1 MTVLFSTQPE
11 THINNWYDTYL
22 SETKKTG
29 YICTFQLLNEK
40 QRFFGLNDLKAL
52 LKLQNS
58 TDTYLSLNA
67 FDYGTRESKAL
78 RQIRNIGI
86 DIDCYK
92 KGLKPEETLM
102 LLQQRIQ
109 KGIIP
114 CPNLILIGR
123 GLQLIYGIS
132 GGAAPQMAFL
142 SQYITGQFVSRLLY
156 LGADMTCTDVSRVLR
171 FPGTKHSGTNK
182 KIKYEIW
189 RTLEYDLQELYEY
202 VTPLDK
208 KRKTR
213 TSKPGTIYTIPAQK
227 GVKNLY
233 SLNTKRKNDLEKL
246 VEIRKGDIENRNV
259 LTYIYAYTVALL
271 VKNKDATIEITR
283 QLNEKF
289 KDPQKAQVI
298 KRTAGN
304 GYDDAMEFFT
314 AFQENNF
321 TQKGLPY
328 IGIIKPMKSS
338 TIIEKLEITPE
349 EIQKMA
355 TIISSE
361 EKTARNTKQKR
372 KTRGSVTREEY
383 LSQQHLKTK
392 QQLETIQE
400 LMNENPKIKRKELA
414 ENLGVSIERIKKLKQ
429 QLKK

>member
-11 THINNWYDTYL
+11 TYINNWYDTYL

-92 KGLKPEETLM
+92 KGLKPEEAIM

-142 SQYITGQFVSRLLY
+142 SQYITGQFVSRLLH

-289 KDPQKAQVI
+289 KDPQKVQVV

-338 TIIEKLEITPE
+338 TIIDKLEIIPE
-349 EIQKMA
+349 EIKKMA

-361 EKTARNTKQKR
+361 EKTVRNTKQKR
-372 KTRGSVTREEY
+372 KIRGSVTREEY
-383 LSQQHLKTK
+383 LSQQYSKTK
-392 QQLETIQE
+392 QQLETIQQ
-400 LMNENPKIKRKELA
+400 LINENPKIKRKELA

>member
-11 THINNWYDTYL
+11 TYIDNWYDTYL

-29 YICTFQLLNEK
+29 YICTFQLLNQK
-40 QRFFGLNDLKAL
+40 QRFFGLNDLQAL

-67 FDYGTRESKAL
+67 FSYGTRESKSL
-78 RQIRNIGI
+78 KQIRNIGI
-86 DIDCYK
+86 DVDCYK
-92 KGLKPEETLM
+92 KGLKPEEALS
-102 LLQQRIQ
+102 LLKQRIQ
-109 KGIIP
+109 NGTIP
-114 CPNLILIGR
+114 CPNLVLIGR
-123 GLQLIYGIS
+123 GIQLIYGIS
-132 GGAAPQMAFL
+132 GGASPQMAFL
-142 SQYITGQFVSRLLY
+142 SQYITGQFVSKLLY

-171 FPGTKHSGTNK
+171 FPGTKHSGTDK
-182 KIKYEIW
+182 KIKFEIW
-189 RTLEYDLQELYEY
+189 RSLEYTLQELYEY
-202 VTPLDK
+202 VTPLE
-208 KRKTR
+208 KRRK
-213 TSKPGTIYTIPAQK
+213 SIVSNSGKIEILPPKK

-246 VEIRKGDIENRNV
+246 VAIRKGDIETRNV

-271 VKNKDATIEITR
+271 VKNKEATIEISK

-289 KDPQKAQVI
+289 NVPQKVQVV

-338 TIIEKLEITPE
+338 TIIDKLSITQE
-349 EIQKMA
+349 EIKSMA

-361 EKTARNTKQKR
+361 IRKSRNTEQKR
-372 KTRGSVTREEY
+372 KERGSVTRKEY
-383 LSQQHLKTK
+383 LEQQHLQTK
-392 QQLETIQE
+392 QQLDKISA
-400 LMNENPKIKRKELA
+400 LMLENPKIKRKELA
-414 ENLGVSIERIKKLKQ
+414 NQLGVSIERIKKLKQ